1 MADNVEPDKQ
11 DGKVEKRTKSI
22 VWNYFT
28 KENSDKEARCHVC
41 RDTLAYKGTITNLLE
56 HPRLDGE

>member
-11 DGKVEKRTKSI
+11 VGKVEKRTKSI

-28 KENSDKEARCHVC
+28 KENCDKRRVAMFVVIPWPTRVQLPICWSIS
-41 RDTLAYKGTITNLLE
+41 G
-56 HPRLDGE
+56 